1 MPADPG
7 ILADGRQVLQAALFL
22 ILLVLVSVWDIRFR
36 IIPDRLQAGIAL
48 LAFLDFSPGNML
60 GILGALPYL
69 AVALGVTGREGIG
82 GGDVKLAGA
91 IGLVLGLP
99 ASLTASMLGL
109 AGFVLCGAVCGLWRK
124 QHGKEGKA
132 AFPVGPFLGAG
143 AACAYWMKMGGWI
156 V

>member
-1 MPADPG
+1 MPADVSV
-7 ILADGRQVLQAALFL
+7 LAGGCRVLQAALFFY
-22 ILLVLVSVWDIRFR
+22 LLVLVSVWDIRFR
-36 IIPDRLQAGIAL
+36 MIPDRIQAGIAL
-48 LAFLDFSPGNML
+48 LALLDFSPENLL

-69 AVALGVTGREGIG
+69 AVALAVDGREGIG

-91 IGLVLGLP
+91 IGLVLGLS

-109 AGFVLCGAVCGLWRK
+109 AGFVLYGTICGLWCRR
-124 QHGKEGKA
+124 HGKEGKA
-132 AFPVGPFLGAG
+132 VFPVGPFLGAG

>member
-1 MPADPG
+1 MPADASV
-7 ILADGRQVLQAALFL
+7 LAGGCRVLQAALFL

-36 IIPDRLQAGIAL
+36 MIPDRLQVGIAL
-48 LAFLDFSPGNML
+48 LAFLDFSPANL
-60 GILGALPYL
+60 SGIFGAIPYL

-82 GGDVKLAGA
+82 GGDVKMAGA

-109 AGFVLCGAVCGLWRK
+109 AGFVLYGTVCGLWRK

>member
-36 IIPDRLQAGIAL
+36 IIPDRLQAEIAL
-48 LAFLDFSPGNML
+48 LAFLDFSPANL
-60 GILGALPYL
+60 SGILGALPYL
-69 AVALGVTGREGIG
+69 VVALAVDVREGIG

-99 ASLTASMLGL
+99 ASLTASVLGL
-109 AGFVLCGAVCGLWRK
+109 AGFVLYGAACGLWRRC
-124 QHGKEGKA
+124 HGKEGKA